1 MIIRRDPVVRAVLP
15 PARVLAMTASSCL
28 VATLAGLWLALFAP
42 PRLRLTGAALMMLPW
57 IVHSTWLA
65 SRVGWRLTGTVSL
78 FWRWITFATA
88 VTIPAYVAWGLT
100 GVLGTEFHSAVQAL
114 ALPVSGLAF
123 LWALWVRRRSS
134 EPGRTQLGLFD
145 LAVVLSVVVAYTAFS
160 IVVPVASG
168 STPEVVFAVFVV
180 FVGLMML
187 GLTLP
192 FIATSAP
199 RSLGSERILAGLVAS
214 GVVVLAAVALFVV
227 GDEHP
232 LAYMVP
238 PWLQGLVWATVW
250 AVVGFSTYAES
261 SKAGSPE
268 PTTSRRV
275 QAMWPYAVALVMPPL
290 ALAALIVEPVEQKA
304 AAVLGFLLVLEIL
317 VVRQLVL
324 ISERRQRRARVAE
337 LSERARKESD
347 RVGALLCVVTAL
359 SSQADLDDMAS
370 TVVDQLGVVLPD
382 DLGISVVLA
391 EAGSGEHATQGL
403 CHASSGLAHGEARRV
418 WAALSRVDSPSE
430 RVHTD
435 LLGLAGISRLDSGTS
450 PESATVFPVTTRE
463 GRRVGSICL
472 VGRGDWGLTD
482 PELGLVSGMASQ
494 LGMGVERASLLH
506 ALQRGRDRLRNVVE
520 HIPEA
525 VAEVD
530 AEDRVL
536 VANSEFA
543 SLAGVDV
550 GALTGSPVPVD
561 LSEARVQRGETSH
574 LGPDGGERLFEIRV
588 IPLEGGSGRSG
599 TRLVVLLDV
608 TEARQQERRVMALTQ
623 ELADKERSR
632 SLLLDRVIMTAEAER
647 TRMATQVN
655 EGVMQRL
662 SALCLRLDTIIGLPE
677 SRGYGL
683 SDRLRFLSDVRIELA
698 EMVADLRSLMAT
710 LRPPILDERGV
721 GPALTALAR
730 RLADE
735 SGLRI
740 TTEIGAVGKLD
751 DAVGSLVYR
760 AAQECVTNALLHA
773 GPRTIDIRLVGEDA
787 DLILSVCDDGN
798 AVDPADVTPQK
809 LTAKGHVG
817 LASIIERVELAAG
830 SVVVDSADDRGTR
843 FTVRLPRQSSRR
855 EGAKED
861 TMTAHTMGSPP
872 AHVADRGETR

>member
-1 MIIRRDPVVRAVLP
+1 MNLRSDPVVRAVLP
-15 PARVLAMTASSCL
+15 PGRALAVTTSLCMGT
-28 VATLAGLWLALFAP
+28 TLAGLWLALFAP
-42 PRLRLTGAALMMLPW
+42 PRLRLTGAAFMMLPW
-57 IVHSTWLA
+57 VVHSTWLA
-65 SRVGWRLTGTVSL
+65 SRVGWRLTGTVAI
-78 FWRWITFATA
+78 FWRWITFALA

-100 GVLGTEFHSAVQAL
+100 GLLGTGFHSAALAL

-123 LWALWVRRRSS
+123 LWALWVRRRTS

-160 IVVPVASG
+160 IVVPVTSG
-168 STPEVVFAVFVV
+168 SAPEVVFAVFVV

-192 FIATSAP
+192 FVAASAP
-199 RSLGSERILAGLVAS
+199 RSLGSERIFAGLVAS

-232 LAYMVP
+232 LAYIVP
-238 PWLQGLVWATVW
+238 PWLQGMVWAIVW
-250 AVVGFSTYAES
+250 GGMGLSTYTES
-261 SKAGSPE
+261 SKVGSTAPA
-268 PTTSRRV
+268 TSRSV
-275 QAMWPYAVALVMPPL
+275 QAMWPYAVALLMPPI
-290 ALAALIVEPVEQKA
+290 AIAALIVKPVEQKV

-317 VVRQLVL
+317 VVRQFVL

-337 LSERARKESD
+337 LSERAHKESD
-347 RVGALLCVVTAL
+347 RAGALLSMVNAL
-359 SSQADLDDMAS
+359 SSQADLDAMAE
-370 TVVDQLGVVLPD
+370 TVVDELGVALPEI
-382 DLGISVVLA
+382 LGISVVLA
-391 EAGSGEHATQGL
+391 EAKSGEYAAQGL
-403 CHASSGLAHGEARRV
+403 SHASRGLAEAEARRV
-418 WAALSRVDSPSE
+418 WAALSRVASPAD

-435 LLGLAGISRLDSGTS
+435 LLDLAGLTPLDPRTSRH
-450 PESATVFPVTTRE
+450 SAIVFPVATRE

-482 PELGLVSGMASQ
+482 SELGLVSGMALQ

-506 ALQRGRDRLRNVVE
+506 TLERGRDRLRNVVE

-530 AEDRVL
+530 AEGRVL

-543 SLAGVDV
+543 SLAGVKAE
-550 GALTGSPVPVD
+550 ALTGSVAPVD
-561 LSEARVQRGETSH
+561 LSEASVEGGETSH
-574 LGPDGGERLFEIRV
+574 VGPDGDERLFETRV
-588 IPLEGGSGRSG
+588 IPLEGERTRSG
-599 TRLVVLLDV
+599 ARLVVLLDV
-608 TEARQQERRVMALTQ
+608 TEARHQERRVMALTQ
-623 ELADKERSR
+623 ELMDKERSR

-677 SRGYGL
+677 SRGYDM
-683 SDRLRFLSDVRIELA
+683 SDRLRFLSEVRIELA
-698 EMVADLRSLMAT
+698 ETVADLRSLMAT
-710 LRPPILDERGV
+710 LRPPVLDERGV

-751 DAVGSLVYR
+751 DSVENLVYR
-760 AAQECVTNALLHA
+760 AAQECVTKAVLHG
-773 GPRTIDIRLVGEDA
+773 GPRTIEIRLVREDA
-787 DLILSVCDDGN
+787 DLILSVCDDGD

-830 SVVVDSADDRGTR
+830 TVVVDSADARGTR
-843 FTVRLPRQSSRR
+843 FTVRLPRRSSRR

-861 TMTAHTMGSPP
+861 IMTAHTMGSSR
-872 AHVADRGETR
+872 AGDADGGGTR